1 MCTTQSVHSYRQI
14 QLSLQVKAAIPNV
27 AGLGSYLYEQVLHVR
42 SHVCKLLGMCVL
54 FILWYAEN
62 NIWKYLSGHL
72 LNSGGENLVSLD
84 LLKHHHVEQA

>member
-27 AGLGSYLYEQVLHVR
+27 AGLGSYLYEQDLHVR

-54 FILWYAEN
+54 FIL
-62 NIWKYLSGHL
+62 
-72 LNSGGENLVSLD
+72 
-84 LLKHHHVEQA
+84 